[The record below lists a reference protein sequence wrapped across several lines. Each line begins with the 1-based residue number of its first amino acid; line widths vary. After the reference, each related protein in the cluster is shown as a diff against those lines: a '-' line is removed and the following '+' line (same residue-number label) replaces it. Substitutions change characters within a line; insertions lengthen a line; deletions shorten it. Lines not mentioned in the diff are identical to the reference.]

1 MTSKE
6 IAIDVDPES
15 DSQDGVQ
22 HLEAQHAD
30 IVVDQTLVKGIVRK
44 YDLYLLIFFVIINL
58 FCFIDRVNIGNV
70 RLLGLAE
77 DLKLNVGL
85 RYNIALMCLFVPYC
99 VVELPANIL
108 CKRIGGHIWIPF
120 LVSAFA
126 IITTLTSVVQNR
138 QGLYAARFVL
148 GLVEGGVS
156 PGLIWLLSQLQ
167 VPLISILSR
176 NADFILATN
185 DKSLGSGRTSMSP
198 PLPQVVPLVAY
209 LLSV

>member
-1 MTSKE
+1 MASKE
-6 IAIDVDPES
+6 LSIDVDPES
-15 DSQDGVQ
+15 DSQSVQ
-22 HLEAQHAD
+22 HLEAQHTA
-30 IVVDQTLVKGIVRK
+30 IVVDEHLSKQIVRK
-44 YDLYLLIFFVIINL
+44 YDYHLLIFFVIINL

-138 QGLYAARFVL
+138 GGLYAARFVL

-156 PGLIWLLSQLQ
+156 PGLIWLLSQL
-167 VPLISILSR
+167 
-176 NADFILATN
+176 
-185 DKSLGSGRTSMSP
+185 
-198 PLPQVVPLVAY
+198 
-209 LLSV
+209 

>member
-1 MTSKE
+1 MASKE
-6 IAIDVDPES
+6 LSIDVDPES
-15 DSQDGVQ
+15 DSQSVVQ
-22 HLEAQHAD
+22 HLEAQHTN
-30 IVVDQTLVKGIVRK
+30 IVVDESVSKRVVGK
-44 YDLYLLIFFVIINL
+44 YDIHLLIFFVIINL

-108 CKRIGGHIWIPF
+108 CKRVGGHIWIPS

-138 QGLYAARFVL
+138 GGLYAARFVL
-148 GLVEGGVS
+148 GVVEGGVS
-156 PGLIWLLSQLQ
+156 PGLIWLLSQL
-167 VPLISILSR
+167 
-176 NADFILATN
+176 
-185 DKSLGSGRTSMSP
+185 
-198 PLPQVVPLVAY
+198 
-209 LLSV
+209 

>member
-1 MTSKE
+1 MASKE
-6 IAIDVDPES
+6 LSIDVDPES
-15 DSQDGVQ
+15 DSQSVVQ
-22 HLEAQHAD
+22 HLEAQHTN
-30 IVVDQTLVKGIVRK
+30 IVVDESVSKRVVRK
-44 YDLYLLIFFVIINL
+44 YDIHLLIFFVIINL

-108 CKRIGGHIWIPF
+108 CKRVGGHIWIPS

-138 QGLYAARFVL
+138 GGLYAARFVL
-148 GLVEGGVS
+148 GVVEGGVS
-156 PGLIWLLSQLQ
+156 PGLIWLLSQL
-167 VPLISILSR
+167 
-176 NADFILATN
+176 
-185 DKSLGSGRTSMSP
+185 
-198 PLPQVVPLVAY
+198 
-209 LLSV
+209 